1 MLEERFADD
10 NLSNGTNVRIFC
22 GRGAVI
28 ENYGRIS
35 SYSSE
40 LFVLNSK
47 QYRIVLKGFGM
58 DIKEISRECLVLDGM
73 VTMTEVECESGTGEA

>member
-73 VTMTEVECESGTGEA
+73 VTMTEFECESGTGEA

>member
-10 NLSNGTNVRIFC
+10 NLTNGTNVRIFC

-40 LFVLNSK
+40 LFVLDSK
-47 QYRIVLKGFGM
+47 QYRIILKGFGM
-58 DIKEISRECLVLDGM
+58 DIKEISRECLVLDGI
-73 VTMTEVECESGTGEA
+73 VATAEFEHENGIGEA